1 MKQVE
6 DTYQVSQKELDGI
19 TDALV
24 LRFKKLINA
33 NGKNKV
39 KNALLS
45 QVRNIQTKEGIIFE
59 IKGDHNLVFSYDFNI
74 NWTAIIESLL
84 K

>member
-6 DTYQVSQKELDGI
+6 DRYQVSQKELDGI

-33 NGKNKV
+33 NGKNKI
-39 KNALLS
+39 KNVLLS

-59 IKGDHNLVFSYDFNI
+59 IKGEHNLIFSYDFNI

>member
-19 TDALV
+19 TDSLV

-33 NGKNKV
+33 NGKNKI
-39 KNALLS
+39 KNALLV

-59 IKGDHNLVFSYDFNI
+59 IKGECNLTFSYDFNI
-74 NWTAIIESLL
+74 NWNAIIESLL

>member
-33 NGKNKV
+33 NGKNKI
-39 KNALLS
+39 KNVLLS

-59 IKGDHNLVFSYDFNI
+59 IKGEHNLIFSYDFNI

>member
-33 NGKNKV
+33 NGKNKI
-39 KNALLS
+39 KNALLF
-45 QVRNIQTKEGIIFE
+45 QVRNIQMKEGIIFE
-59 IKGDHNLVFSYDFNI
+59 IKGESNLIFSYDFNI